1 MRILKLCLFNIFG
14 LACLFTCALAS
25 QPEPPGQCKTPGAYF
40 ARLEEPWQFI
50 NGAQPDAENALN
62 HQGYTFVWHG
72 NPDTTFYPALPDP
85 TLTEFVSD
93 IGADA
98 GAFFLSGDSDNQCT
112 AVEVYPHT
120 TRGRRL
126 ALAAGQN
133 YANHGFSG
141 EVYLYEDAWQSGWA
155 VALSWSGVS
164 SRCNFNDAIVDIE
177 TCISTA
183 SGTWTGARVEFV
195 NDDYLSDSESFTN
208 TDAIWG
214 GLDGQDGW
222 KRRTAS
228 WGFAHASS
236 KCHMREPQTDGGKTT
251 LAPCVKWFNFDHGDQ
266 IPDQGLDL
274 QVLFDTEITTVGG
287 ALSAFEVTRPGG
299 DPVTFTVTNAQL
311 ANDTTLTVH
320 VAPVTGSFGASYLS
334 ALSNNIVSK
343 CNSNAH
349 LDGSQEGGP
358 DDMTWRLKH
367 GQDPAAEICTFAVD
381 ENGLA
386 RWEVSSEYRTEKYLV
401 QGLSGA
407 DWVTLATIPAGQSH
421 YEQSVGAGYPA
432 YRLIEVETGGH
443 EIMQETAVAHPIP
456 TAAPDTLLTDDQLRA
471 LLDEKE
477 HNRGGGTPSC
487 GRGGDT

>member
-1 MRILKLCLFNIFG
+1 MRTLKLCFISIFG
-14 LACLFTCALAS
+14 LACLTTIATAS

-40 ARLEEPWQFI
+40 GRLEEPWQFI
-50 NGAQPDAENALN
+50 NGSQPQAEDALN
-62 HQGYTFVWHG
+62 HQGYTFTWHG
-72 NPDTTFYPALPDP
+72 NPDTTFYPSLPDP

-126 ALAAGQN
+126 ALAAGQY
-133 YANHGFSG
+133 YANNGFSG

-155 VALSWSGVS
+155 VALSWSGVA

-183 SGTWTGARVEFV
+183 SGTWAGARVEFV
-195 NDDYLSDSESFTN
+195 NDDYLTDGESNTN

-214 GLDGQDGW
+214 GLDGEDGW

-251 LAPCVKWFNFDHGDQ
+251 LAPVVKWFNFNHGDQ
-266 IPDQGLDL
+266 IPVQGLDL
-274 QVLFDTEITTVGG
+274 QILFDTEIQTIGS

-299 DPVTFTVTNAQL
+299 DPITFTVTSAQL
-311 ANDTTLTVH
+311 DNDTTLTVH
-320 VAPVTGSFGASYLS
+320 VQPVNSTFGASYLS
-334 ALSNNIVSK
+334 ALSTQIASKNN
-343 CNSNAH
+343 NSAH

-358 DDMTWRLKH
+358 DDMIWRLRH
-367 GQDPAAEICTFAVD
+367 GQDPAAIVCAFAVD
-381 ENGLA
+381 ENGYA
-386 RWEVSSEYRTEKYLV
+386 TWEAAEYRTDQWEV
-401 QGLSGA
+401 RGLAGA
-407 DWVTLATIPAGQSH
+407 DWVPIVTVPAGQPRYH
-421 YEQSVGAGYPA
+421 EFVGTNYSA
-432 YRLIEVETGGH
+432 YGLFEIEVDGH
-443 EIMQETAVAHPIP
+443 TIMHETAEAHP
-456 TAAPDTLLTDDQLRA
+456 APVAKADTLVTDDQLRA
-471 LLDEKE
+471 MLDQKQQE
-477 HNRGGGTPSC
+477 RQDGQQTCP
-487 GRGGDT
+487 RGGDT